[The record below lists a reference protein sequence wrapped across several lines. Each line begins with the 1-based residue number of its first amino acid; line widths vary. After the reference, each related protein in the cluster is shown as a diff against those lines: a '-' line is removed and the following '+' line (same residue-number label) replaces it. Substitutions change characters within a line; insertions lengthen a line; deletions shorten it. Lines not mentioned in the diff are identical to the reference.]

1 MTLKLRNGV
10 STAETDYGTTL
21 LDEDSGQYW
30 NLNPTGVLVLRTLL
44 EGGTPAQAV
53 QELTAQYAVDAETA
67 SRDVEDLVGGL
78 HSAGLVEE

>member
-1 MTLKLRNGV
+1 MTLKLRKGV

-21 LDEDSGQYW
+21 LDEDNGQYW
-30 NLNPTGVLVLRTLL
+30 NLNPTGVLVLHTLL

-78 HSAGLVEE
+78 HSAALLEE

>member
-1 MTLKLRNGV
+1 MTLKLRKGV

-67 SRDVEDLVGGL
+67 SRDVEDLIGGL

>member
-1 MTLKLRNGV
+1 MTLKLRKGV

-53 QELTAQYAVDAETA
+53 QELASQYAVDAETA

>member
-1 MTLKLRNGV
+1 MTLKLRDGV
-10 STAETDYGTTL
+10 STAETDYGTAL

-44 EGGTPAQAV
+44 EGGTPDQAV
-53 QELTAQYAVDAETA
+53 QKLTAQYAVDAETA